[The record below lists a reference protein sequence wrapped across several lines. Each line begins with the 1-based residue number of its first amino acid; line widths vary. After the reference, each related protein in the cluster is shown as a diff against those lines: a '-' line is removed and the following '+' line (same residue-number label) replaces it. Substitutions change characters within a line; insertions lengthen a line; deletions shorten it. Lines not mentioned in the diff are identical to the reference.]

1 MPIYIYCRA
10 HIISNA
16 ASIISL
22 QRMDSSSLAS
32 FFSANSSRVNQDV
45 FFSLPAPAICVAKVW
60 AVKSYWKSPVGD
72 VLEWPFQVSRK
83 EQSTL

>member
-1 MPIYIYCRA
+1 MWSEDTCQQIGDANKRLPVSMPIYIYCRA

-45 FFSLPAPAICVAKVW
+45 FFSLPAPAICVAKV
-60 AVKSYWKSPVGD
+60 
-72 VLEWPFQVSRK
+72 
-83 EQSTL
+83 